1 MNKKLAGFS
10 PGPVTPASPNSP
22 YFSMHLRTSCVFL
35 LLSAAAYAADPP
47 VVPLWPKGAPG
58 SEGNAGIP
66 EKVESTG
73 PTEQRVSSI
82 HNPSL
87 TVYLPPKEK
96 ATGAGVIVAPG
107 GGHRFLSITHEGY
120 QVGEWLASI
129 GVAAFVLKHRLAREE
144 GSTYQ
149 VDVHALADAQRAIR
163 TVRAR
168 FVEWNVSPFKVGI
181 MGFSAGGELAAL
193 AGVKFDMGAVDSA
206 DPVERM
212 SSRPDFLVLIYPGVR
227 AERLNITKDTPPA
240 FLMAAFND
248 AGPVKNNLG
257 IFEAF
262 VKAGVPADLHIWS
275 EGGHGFGIRQRPIP
289 ISGWPKLVQEWM
301 NNRGFLLQSDR
312 ACPLCAR

>member
-1 MNKKLAGFS
+1 MFGFATKASNVQLREFALFHMRWWTPCVVALVVASAG
-10 PGPVTPASPNSP
+10 AS
-22 YFSMHLRTSCVFL
+22 
-35 LLSAAAYAADPP
+35 DPP
-47 VVPLWPKGAPG
+47 VVPLWPNGAPG
-58 SEGNAGIP
+58 SEGKTGTP
-66 EKVESTG
+66 EKVEATG
-73 PTEQRVSSI
+73 PNEQRVSQI

-96 ATGAGVIVAPG
+96 ATGAAVIVAPG

-129 GVAAFVLKHRLAREE
+129 GVAGFVLKHRLAREE

-163 TVRAR
+163 MVRSR

-181 MGFSAGGELAAL
+181 LGFSAGGELAAL
-193 AGVKFDMGAVDSA
+193 AGVRFDSGDVKSE

-212 SSRPDFLVLIYPGVR
+212 SSRPDFLVLIYPGVPASR
-227 AERLNITKDTPPA
+227 INITKDTPPA

-248 AGPVKNNLG
+248 RGPVQNNLG

-301 NNRGFLLQSDR
+301 DNRGFLSKNNQQ
-312 ACPLCAR
+312 CPLCTR